1 MVTGKENKVQAAIQ
15 AALQEYCRGHSLQ
28 LFPPYANQQGS
39 DLRKYCGDLFGL
51 VDNADLIA
59 LEIKEL
65 DVQRRVLPAFD
76 PDQHEI
82 AKQFERLGVP
92 LAYAYAAAALPY
104 YEFPHPDRWA
114 ERTLAEVKRS
124 PPTPLPNGTPDSAN
138 HQSMLDWLNGAHG
151 TNAAGLFG
159 RVHGAVRSVDEL
171 RNGIL
176 VLLYGVSDQ
185 TLAALSADDI
195 VRVVKVLERSANL
208 SPADHAKLR
217 QVLAASADVFDRFA
231 SRQALQRPPERERDG
246 PSW

>member
-1 MVTGKENKVQAAIQ
+1 MATGKENKVQAAIQ

-65 DVQRRVLPAFD
+65 DVERGVLPAFD
-76 PDQHEI
+76 PGQHEI

-92 LAYAYAAAALPY
+92 LAYAYAAAELPY
-104 YEFPHPDRWA
+104 YQFPHPERWA
-114 ERTLAEVKRS
+114 ETTLAEVKRS
-124 PPTPLPNGTPDSAN
+124 PPTPLPNGTPDSPN

-151 TNAAGLFG
+151 ANAAGLFG
-159 RVHGAVRSVDEL
+159 RVHGAVRSVDRL

-176 VLLYGVSDQ
+176 VLLYGVPAG
-185 TLAALSADDI
+185 TLAALSAEDI
-195 VRVVKVLERSANL
+195 LRVVNVLERSPNL
-208 SPADHAKLR
+208 TLADRAMLR
-217 QVLAASADVFDRFA
+217 EVMAASADVFDRF
-231 SRQALQRPPERERDG
+231 SERHPRPRPPEREQGGMSR
-246 PSW
+246 